1 MNRNDGGLRVVKKLA
16 PDQPGALKL
25 AQKYGDALICVR
37 HRIDS
42 TGQVRTTTVEL
53 RVDQAPIRP
62 RSDRIVGV
70 RIDYAER
77 ALQIAAKAAGAT
89 WDPQARLWRM
99 PIRAASA
106 LGLRARVA
114 EG

>member
-1 MNRNDGGLRVVKKLA
+1 MNRSEGALRVVKKLA

-37 HRIDS
+37 HRVDP

-62 RSDRIVGV
+62 RVDRTVGV

-77 ALQIAAKAAGAT
+77 SLQVAAKAAGAT

-99 PIRAASA
+99 PIRVADA
-106 LGLRARVA
+106 LGLRARIA